1 VAAWKNPTTAPKLG
15 VVGRANTGSV
25 FDLQQW
31 QPSAGAAVWVENFW
45 SVTWDLRDAEP
56 FDSTVITFPAV
67 HLTHEWG
74 TDEVR
79 HGHRLPA
86 TLVHGVVERVFTT
99 TLSGAGSVVGARF
112 RPGGFAARFGRDA
125 GALTGRVLPVG
136 AELLGAAV
144 PFADDID
151 RAAAALDAA
160 IGNHTDV
167 DATYRDLTRLLDRI
181 RADSQLHRVEQVMA
195 LSPWSERT
203 TQRVFRRY
211 VGVPVKW
218 VLCRYRLQHAALQI
232 ETVPDLDFADL
243 AVRSGWYDQAHFI
256 NDFHAMLGCTPG
268 EYATKHRR

>member
-1 VAAWKNPTTAPKLG
+1 VVAWKNPTTAPKLG

-31 QPSAGAAVWVENFW
+31 QPSAAAAPWVENFW
-45 SVTWDLRDAEP
+45 SVTWDLRGAEP

-74 TDEVR
+74 TDSVR
-79 HGHRLPA
+79 HGQRLPA

-99 TLSGAGSVVGARF
+99 TLTGAGSVVGVRF

-125 GALTGRVLPVG
+125 GALTGQVLPVDD
-136 AELLGAAV
+136 ELLGTPV
-144 PFADDID
+144 SFADDIA
-151 RAAAALDAA
+151 RTAAAMDDM
-160 IGNHTDV
+160 IGNHTGV
-167 DATYRDLTRLLDRI
+167 DTTYRDLLTLLDRV
-181 RADSQLHRVEQVMA
+181 RADQQLHRVEQVMA

-243 AVRSGWYDQAHFI
+243 AVRLGWYDQAHFI
-256 NDFHAMLGCTPG
+256 NDFRAMLGCTPG

>member
-1 VAAWKNPTTAPKLG
+1 MVAWKNPTAGPKLG

-31 QPSAGAAVWVENFW
+31 QPSAAAAAWVENFW
-45 SVTWDLRDAEP
+45 SVTWDLRGAEP

-74 TDEVR
+74 TDDVR
-79 HGHRLPA
+79 HGQRLPA

-99 TLSGAGSVVGARF
+99 TLTGSGSVVGVRF

-125 GALTGRVLPVG
+125 GALTGRVLRVDD
-136 AELLGAAV
+136 ELLGTPV
-144 PFADDID
+144 SFLDDID
-151 RAAAALDAA
+151 RAAAAMDDV
-160 IGNHTDV
+160 IGNHTGMDP
-167 DATYRDLTRLLDRI
+167 TYRDLLTLLDRV
-181 RADSQLHRVEQVMA
+181 RADPQLHRVEQVMA
-195 LSPWSERT
+195 LSTWSERT

-243 AVRSGWYDQAHFI
+243 AVRLGWYDQAHFS
-256 NDFHAMLGCTPG
+256 NDFRAMLGCTPG

>member
-1 VAAWKNPTTAPKLG
+1 MVAWKNPTPAPKLG

-31 QPSAGAAVWVENFW
+31 QPSAAAAVWVETFW
-45 SVTWDLRDAEP
+45 SVTWDLRGAEP

-74 TDEVR
+74 TDGVR
-79 HGHRLPA
+79 HGQRLPA

-99 TLSGAGSVVGARF
+99 TLTGSGSVVGVRF
-112 RPGGFAARFGRDA
+112 WPGGFAARFGRDA
-125 GALTGRVLPVG
+125 GALTGRVLPVDV
-136 AELLGAAV
+136 ELPGTAASF
-144 PFADDID
+144 PDGIA
-151 RAAAALDAA
+151 RAAAAMDDV
-160 IGNHTDV
+160 IGNHTAV
-167 DATYRDLTRLLDRI
+167 DTTYRDLLTLLDRV
-181 RADSQLHRVEQVMA
+181 RADQQLHRVEQVMA

-243 AVRSGWYDQAHFI
+243 AVRLGWYDQAHFI
-256 NDFHAMLGCTPG
+256 NDFRAMLGCTPG

>member
-1 VAAWKNPTTAPKLG
+1 MAWKNPTTAPKLG

-31 QPSAGAAVWVENFW
+31 QPSAAAAAWVENFW
-45 SVTWDLRDAEP
+45 SVTWDLRGAEP

-74 TDEVR
+74 TDNVR
-79 HGHRLPA
+79 HGQRLPA

-99 TLSGAGSVVGARF
+99 TLTGSGSVVGVRF

-125 GALTGRVLPVG
+125 GALTGRVLRVDD
-136 AELLGAAV
+136 ELLGTPV
-144 PFADDID
+144 SFLDDID
-151 RAAAALDAA
+151 RAAAAMDDV
-160 IGNHTDV
+160 IGNHTGMDP
-167 DATYRDLTRLLDRI
+167 TYRDLLTLLDRV
-181 RADSQLHRVEQVMA
+181 RADPQLHRVEQVMA

-243 AVRSGWYDQAHFI
+243 AVRLGWYDQAHFS
-256 NDFHAMLGCTPG
+256 NDFRAMLGCTPG

>member
-1 VAAWKNPTTAPKLG
+1 MVAWKNPTPAPKLG

-31 QPSAGAAVWVENFW
+31 QPSAAAAVWVENFW
-45 SVTWDLRDAEP
+45 SVTWDLRGAEP

-74 TDEVR
+74 TDGVR
-79 HGHRLPA
+79 HGQRLPA

-99 TLSGAGSVVGARF
+99 TLTGTGSVVGVRF

-125 GALTGRVLPVG
+125 GALTGRVLAVDD
-136 AELLGAAV
+136 ELLGSLTSL
-144 PFADDID
+144 ADDIA
-151 RAAAALDAA
+151 RAAAAMDDV
-160 IGNHTDV
+160 IGNHTAV
-167 DATYRDLTRLLDRI
+167 DTTYRDLLTLLDRV
-181 RADSQLHRVEQVMA
+181 RADQQLHRVEQVMA

-243 AVRSGWYDQAHFI
+243 AVRLGWYDQAHFI
-256 NDFHAMLGCTPG
+256 NDFRAMLGCTPG

>member
-1 VAAWKNPTTAPKLG
+1 MAAWKNPTTAPKLG

-167 DATYRDLTRLLDRI
+167 DATYRDMTRLLDRV

-243 AVRSGWYDQAHFI
+243 AVRLGWYDQAHFI

>member
-1 VAAWKNPTTAPKLG
+1 

-31 QPSAGAAVWVENFW
+31 QPSAAAAVWVENFW
-45 SVTWDLRDAEP
+45 SVTWDLRGADP

-74 TDEVR
+74 TDGVR

-99 TLSGAGSVVGARF
+99 TLSASGAVVGARF

-125 GALTGRVLPVG
+125 GALTGHVVPAG
-136 AELLGAAV
+136 AELLGTSASF
-144 PFADDID
+144 PDDIEQT
-151 RAAAALDAA
+151 AAALDAA
-160 IGNHTDV
+160 IGNRTDV
-167 DATYRDLTRLLDRI
+167 DTTYRDLLTLLDRVS
-181 RADSQLHRVEQVMA
+181 ADPQLHRVEQVMA

-243 AVRSGWYDQAHFI
+243 AVRLGWYDQAHFI
-256 NDFHAMLGCTPG
+256 NDFRAMLGCTPG

>member
-1 VAAWKNPTTAPKLG
+1 MVAWKNPTPAPKLG

-31 QPSAGAAVWVENFW
+31 QPSAAAAVWVENFW
-45 SVTWDLRDAEP
+45 SVTWDLRGAEP

-74 TDEVR
+74 TDGVR
-79 HGHRLPA
+79 HGQRLPA

-99 TLSGAGSVVGARF
+99 TLTGSGSVVGVRF

-125 GALTGRVLPVG
+125 GALTGRVLP
-136 AELLGAAV
+136 
-144 PFADDID
+144 ADDELPGTAASFPDDIA
-151 RAAAALDAA
+151 RAAAAMDDV
-160 IGNHTDV
+160 IGNHTAV
-167 DATYRDLTRLLDRI
+167 DTTYRDLLTLLERV
-181 RADSQLHRVEQVMA
+181 RADQQLHRVEQVMA

-232 ETVPDLDFADL
+232 ETVPNLDFADL
-243 AVRSGWYDQAHFI
+243 AVRLGWYDQAHFI
-256 NDFHAMLGCTPG
+256 NDFRAMLGCTPG

>member
-1 VAAWKNPTTAPKLG
+1 MVAWKNPTPAPKLG

-31 QPSAGAAVWVENFW
+31 QPSAAAAAWVENFW
-45 SVTWDLRDAEP
+45 SVTWDLRGAEP

-74 TDEVR
+74 TDDVR
-79 HGHRLPA
+79 HGQRLPA

-99 TLSGAGSVVGARF
+99 TLTGSGSVVGVRF

-125 GALTGRVLPVG
+125 GALTGRVLRVDD
-136 AELLGAAV
+136 ELLGTPV
-144 PFADDID
+144 SFLDDID
-151 RAAAALDAA
+151 RAAAAMDDV
-160 IGNHTDV
+160 IGNHTGMDP
-167 DATYRDLTRLLDRI
+167 TYRDLLTLLDRV
-181 RADSQLHRVEQVMA
+181 RADPQLHRVEQVMA

-243 AVRSGWYDQAHFI
+243 AVRLGWYDQAHFS
-256 NDFHAMLGCTPG
+256 NDFRAMLGCTPG

>member
-1 VAAWKNPTTAPKLG
+1 MAAWKNPTTAPKLG

-31 QPSAGAAVWVENFW
+31 QPSAAAAVWVENFW

-144 PFADDID
+144 PFANDID

-167 DATYRDLTRLLDRI
+167 DATYRDLTRLLDRV

-243 AVRSGWYDQAHFI
+243 AVRLGWYDQAHFI

>member
-1 VAAWKNPTTAPKLG
+1 MVAWKNPTPAPKLG

-31 QPSAGAAVWVENFW
+31 QPSAAAAVWVENFW
-45 SVTWDLRDAEP
+45 SVTWDLRGAEP

-74 TDEVR
+74 TDGVR
-79 HGHRLPA
+79 HGQRLPA

-99 TLSGAGSVVGARF
+99 TLTGSGSVVGVRF
-112 RPGGFAARFGRDA
+112 WPGGFAARFGRDA
-125 GALTGRVLPVG
+125 GALTGRVLPVDD
-136 AELLGAAV
+136 ELPGTAASF
-144 PFADDID
+144 PDDIALT
-151 RAAAALDAA
+151 AAGMDDM
-160 IGNHTDV
+160 IGKHTAV
-167 DATYRDLTRLLDRI
+167 DTTYRDLLTLLDRV
-181 RADSQLHRVEQVMA
+181 RADQQLHRVEQVMA

-243 AVRSGWYDQAHFI
+243 AVGLGWYDQAHFI
-256 NDFHAMLGCTPG
+256 NDFRAMLGCTPG

>member
-1 VAAWKNPTTAPKLG
+1 MVAWKNPTAGPKLG

-31 QPSAGAAVWVENFW
+31 QPSAAAAAWVENFW
-45 SVTWDLRDAEP
+45 SVTWDLRGAEP

-74 TDEVR
+74 TDDVR
-79 HGHRLPA
+79 HGQRLPA

-99 TLSGAGSVVGARF
+99 TLTGSGSVVGVRF

-125 GALTGRVLPVG
+125 GALTGRVLRVDD
-136 AELLGAAV
+136 ELLGTPV
-144 PFADDID
+144 SFLDDID
-151 RAAAALDAA
+151 RAAAAMDDV
-160 IGNHTDV
+160 IGNHTGV
-167 DATYRDLTRLLDRI
+167 DTTYRDLLMLLDRV
-181 RADSQLHRVEQVMA
+181 RADPQLHRVEQVMA
-195 LSPWSERT
+195 LSTWSERT

-243 AVRSGWYDQAHFI
+243 AVRLGWYDQAHFS
-256 NDFHAMLGCTPG
+256 NDFRAMLGCTPG